1 MEQIIIIGLLIAII
15 LLLIEKRSKKR
26 NDFEQIVKK
35 NKKSDILMGEIK
47 DDQRLSLPIDSLKS
61 QNQYF
66 NESTIIFESETKDD
80 EVAISAVSK
89 NLEELFASSWDLG
102 DEEEEWR
109 YERDIKIESGFASGV
124 TFQELST
131 VGRLLQDEVPE
142 PALDKEAVNII
153 RKIEG
158 TELFNLLENSLE
170 GATLK
175 VARLLQ
181 RSNSENQSVDTSRHN
196 DDVKGFDIGEF
207 V

>member
-26 NDFEQIVKK
+26 NDFEQVVKK
-35 NKKSDILMGEIK
+35 NKKFDILMGEIK

-61 QNQYF
+61 QNQHL
-66 NESTIIFESETKDD
+66 NESAGIFDSETRGD
-80 EVAISAVSK
+80 EVAVSAVSK
-89 NLEELFASSWDLG
+89 NLEELFAGSFDLG

-109 YERDIKIESGFASGV
+109 HDGDLKIESGFASGV

-131 VGRLLQDEVPE
+131 VGRLLQDEVSE
-142 PALDKEAVNII
+142 PALDEEAVNII

-170 GATLK
+170 GASLK

-181 RSNSENQSVDTSRHN
+181 RRIWENQSVDTSRHN

>member
-1 MEQIIIIGLLIAII
+1 MEQIIIIGLLIVII
-15 LLLIEKRSKKR
+15 LLLIEKTSKKQ
-26 NDFEQIVKK
+26 NDFEQIIKK
-35 NKKSDILMGEIK
+35 NKRSEILIGEIK

-61 QNQYF
+61 QNQHL
-66 NESTIIFESETKDD
+66 NESTGIFDSETKVD

-89 NLEELFASSWDLG
+89 NLEELFAGSFDLV

-109 YERDIKIESGFASGV
+109 YERDLKIESGFASGV

-142 PALDKEAVNII
+142 PALDEEAVNII

-170 GATLK
+170 GASLK